1 MNMNDISGHNDD
13 SLNPGDDQLEY
24 VQMESGQNTAN
35 HSFQLLN
42 QTTSG
47 NKMIIVSPHAA
58 PTFIG
63 VRKNEESKDFSIFY
77 MFVIWYFL

>member
-47 NKMIIVSPHAA
+47 NKMIIVSEKA
-58 PTFIG
+58 
-63 VRKNEESKDFSIFY
+63 ESE
-77 MFVIWYFL
+77 